1 MHLCFRFPH
10 TLELRRHHLQ
20 HGKDHQAPGA
30 PAEGR
35 AQTTP
40 TLLNSCYEA
49 KGKNNRPES
58 LEKLNS
64 NLAAVM

>member
-20 HGKDHQAPGA
+20 HVKDHQAPGA

-49 KGKNNRPES
+49 KGK
-58 LEKLNS
+58 KQ
-64 NLAAVM
+64 